1 MYLNRLIQSQHSVIS
16 SVFFC
21 SVVFSDIT
29 LFLLVVLLKM
39 VLQVVL
45 IPVGLLAVR
54 AGKWP
59 GSCVGLKVVFDVA
72 GLQKNLLTAVNL
84 AYVVD
89 A

>member
-1 MYLNRLIQSQHSVIS
+1 
-16 SVFFC
+16 
-21 SVVFSDIT
+21 
-29 LFLLVVLLKM
+29 M

-45 IPVGLLAVR
+45 IPVGFLAVR

-59 GSCVGLKVVFDVA
+59 GSCMGLKVVFDVA